1 MNKTSL
7 VMKFAVKNQLRMTAT
22 TVITLAIIFI
32 CVAGTIA
39 ILAALILNPEME
51 KTAPDMSVVQNA
63 MGVTLFCASFIS
75 IGIYTSV
82 FSYQSL
88 VREKARGNI
97 QALLATPVSPHEMWL
112 GKSLAV
118 FLPGLVFT
126 IILTIAAFLVLNLI
140 YFTGDT
146 GFVFTFWMF
155 ISNLLAVPLLYLAVT
170 MFVHIVGLVGK
181 PVTANVTGQIF
192 LPLMANVMIQLAVR
206 TSLSADSWLFALIL
220 LGTTAVIA
228 IGMLLMY
235 RNLKSET
242 IMLSI

>member
-1 MNKTSL
+1 MSNVAL
-7 VMKFAVKNQLRMTAT
+7 VMKFALKNQLRMTAT
-22 TVITLAIIFI
+22 TVITLMIILV
-32 CVAGTIA
+32 CAAGTIA

-51 KTAPDMSVVQNA
+51 KANPDMSVLENA
-63 MGVTLFCASFIS
+63 MGITLFCASFLT
-75 IGIYTSV
+75 IGIYSSV

-97 QALLATPVSPHEMWL
+97 QALLATPVSPQEMWL

-118 FLPGLVFT
+118 FIPGLIFT
-126 IILTIAAFLVLNLI
+126 VILTIAAFLTLNLI

-146 GFVFTFWMF
+146 GFVFTAWMF

-181 PVTANVTGQIF
+181 PVTANVIGQIF

-206 TSLSADSWLFALIL
+206 TSLGAESWLFAVIL
-220 LGTTAVIA
+220 LGATAAVA
-228 IGMLLMY
+228 IGTLPIY

-242 IMLSI
+242 IILSI

>member
-51 KTAPDMSVVQNA
+51 KTAPDMSVVQKA

-88 VREKARGNI
+88 VKREVQRQYSGTI
-97 QALLATPVSPHEMWL
+97 ATPFPRRNCGL

-146 GFVFTFWMF
+146 DSF
-155 ISNLLAVPLLYLAVT
+155 LLS
-170 MFVHIVGLVGK
+170 GC
-181 PVTANVTGQIF
+181 
-192 LPLMANVMIQLAVR
+192 
-206 TSLSADSWLFALIL
+206 LSATCWQCRFCIWQ
-220 LGTTAVIA
+220 
-228 IGMLLMY
+228 
-235 RNLKSET
+235 
-242 IMLSI
+242 

>member
-1 MNKTSL
+1 MNKTAL

-22 TVITLAIIFI
+22 TVITLTIIFI

-51 KTAPDMSVVQNA
+51 KAAPDMPVLQNA
-63 MGVTLFCASFIS
+63 MGVTLFCSSFIS

-88 VREKARGNI
+88 VREKSRGNI
-97 QALLATPVSPHEMWL
+97 QALLATPVSPRELWL
-112 GKSLAV
+112 GKSLGV
-118 FLPGLVFT
+118 FFPGLIFT
-126 IILTIAAFLVLNLI
+126 VIMTIAAFLILNII
-140 YFTGDT
+140 YFSGDT
-146 GFVFTFWMF
+146 GFVFTPWMF
-155 ISNLLAVPLLYLAVT
+155 ISNLLAVPLMYLAVT

-181 PVTANVTGQIF
+181 PVTANVIGQIF
-192 LPLMANVMIQLAVR
+192 LPVMANVMIQLAVR
-206 TSLSADSWLFALIL
+206 TSLGAGSILFAVIL
-220 LGTTAVIA
+220 LGTAAVILM
-228 IGMLLMY
+228 GMFPMY